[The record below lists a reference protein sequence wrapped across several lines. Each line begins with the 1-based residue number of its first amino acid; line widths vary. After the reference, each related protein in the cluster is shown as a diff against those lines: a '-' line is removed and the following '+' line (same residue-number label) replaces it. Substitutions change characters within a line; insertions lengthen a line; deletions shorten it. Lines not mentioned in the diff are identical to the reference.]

1 MEKQQRVRG
10 QRLVAIFIV
19 GCLLFNYPLLQ
30 LFSVNNIIGG
40 IPVLYIYVF
49 TAWLALIILMALII
63 ERRDKK

>member
-1 MEKQQRVRG
+1 MDKQQRVRG

-63 ERRDKK
+63 ERHDKK